1 VLEYFGIILPSA
13 ATDLSFP
20 RQIIGVFRRGRSPNM
35 KEDAYGKLVDA
46 LNKLP
51 NGFPRTKS
59 GVDIAILKMIL
70 AN

>member
-1 VLEYFGIILPSA
+1 
-13 ATDLSFP
+13 
-20 RQIIGVFRRGRSPNM
+20 M